1 MYPATILLINLKV
14 RNIVKVAVI
23 NRKKRLKGRSKEL
36 RPFKRFFNEIRILV
50 VSKVMNSKGSG
61 GIETGSLVLLFL
73 MNQSQTGSSKE
84 PLAIGCPNLISCF
97 VLLRRSFGSGHSSG
111 PPRQEFPISPW
122 ALFRFVLRGTWALG

>member
-1 MYPATILLINLKV
+1 MRMGY
-14 RNIVKVAVI
+14 
-23 NRKKRLKGRSKEL
+23 
-36 RPFKRFFNEIRILV
+36 ILV
-50 VSKVMNSKGSG
+50 SVVMNFNGGGG